1 MMEVFHII
9 TSSNGE
15 EVKHMTKFMKSLG
28 IGALAL
34 TMLVGCQTKQPTD
47 NKAVSYT
54 HLSTVCLKSL
64 HVIHRLRSLLEKM
77 HSVLYLK
84 ELSTSFHVSVRTI
97 R

>member
-47 NKAVSYT
+47 NKVRAKERKIPSALIKV
-54 HLSTVCLKSL
+54 LWIIIK
-64 HVIHRLRSLLEKM
+64 LRCIQLM
-77 HSVLYLK
+77 P
-84 ELSTSFHVSVRTI
+84 
-97 R
+97 